1 MPSVSTGELN
11 LNQKGNE
18 ATKLIL
24 TPIFFDDS
32 VPELFEVMPMVNS
45 EQKMAYASV
54 MKNVIQRSISC
65 GLRPKGEVDIYER
78 CINTDFVAVYVEQ
91 CFDEILNLTYQSL
104 LKTGKDIS
112 DLSGTIFMEVL
123 LRRVREAIKK
133 DIEKLA
139 FYGDK
144 QSADENINL
153 TDGMW
158 VYIFDLV
165 AKTLIPYVPSGS
177 GAPLGA
183 GDGIDLLRNMFDQ
196 QANELKAVPAAQK
209 IFLVTSD
216 LFYQYVEDLENGSI
230 NSEAYTAN
238 IENGGRGARFRGIE
252 VRPMW
257 DWQQYAEEFQG
268 TADAHQAILTTKD
281 NMVMATDV
289 QNPDTSLEVWYDMDS
304 ELNKVRTR
312 FRFGFNY
319 KLEEFLV
326 AAF

>member
-123 LRRVREAIKK
+123 LRRVREAIKN

-158 VYIFDLV
+158 VY
-165 AKTLIPYVPSGS
+165 
-177 GAPLGA
+177 
-183 GDGIDLLRNMFDQ
+183 
-196 QANELKAVPAAQK
+196 VPAAQK